1 MITSRIMNL
10 LAETLQEFLDFQAF
24 LIPVPGE

>member
-1 MITSRIMNL
+1 MITTRIMNL
-10 LAETLQEFLDFQAF
+10 LAETLQELLDLQAF